1 METTAISF
9 LVVYNI
15 MLFQIKGFKDYIDM
29 YVKHC
34 VDDNGQPLKVVYE
47 QVNDRWEVAVA
58 LSDKGFQQISFANSI
73 ATTKVQEYTAKILLI
88 V

>member
-47 QVNDRWEVAVA
+47 QVMIVGRWLW
-58 LSDKGFQQISFANSI
+58 LSVIKDSNKSASQTVSPQPRYKSTLPKF
-73 ATTKVQEYTAKILLI
+73 Y
-88 V
+88 